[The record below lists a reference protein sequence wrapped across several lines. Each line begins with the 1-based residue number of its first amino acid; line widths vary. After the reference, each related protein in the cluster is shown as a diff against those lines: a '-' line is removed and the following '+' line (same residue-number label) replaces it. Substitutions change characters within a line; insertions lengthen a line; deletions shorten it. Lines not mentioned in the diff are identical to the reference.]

1 MSLLILFTDI
11 AKLSGEPTIPQAE
24 LRTQNWYFAFQVIQV
39 FLVTTFSSGA
49 AAVVTKIAQD
59 PSQTPTLLARHLPQ
73 ASNFYLA
80 YILFQG
86 TASAAKNVLNY
97 SDLFE
102 YLIYDRFF
110 DKTPRDKYHRFTSL
124 KNISW
129 GSVYPKFTN
138 LTVIGKLTSC
148 SYLTSQVPLPCF
160 GHLRDLAS
168 I

>member
-1 MSLLILFTDI
+1 MCVPPKPIPTTWLTFIDI
-11 AKLSGEPTIPQAE
+11 AKLAGEPTLPQAE
-24 LRTQNWYFAFQVIQV
+24 LRTQNWYFTFQVIQV

-49 AAVVTKIAQD
+49 AAVATKIAQD
-59 PSQTPTLLARHLPQ
+59 PTLTPVLLARHLPQ

-97 SDLFE
+97 TDLLE

-110 DKTPRDKYHRFTSL
+110 DKTPRDKYSRFTSM

-129 GSVYPKFTN
+129 GSVYPKFAN
-138 LTVIGKLTSC
+138 LAVIGEPGSC
-148 SYLTSQVPLPCF
+148 LCSFDRRGLRPL
-160 GHLRDLAS
+160 
-168 I
+168 

>member
-1 MSLLILFTDI
+1 MTSLIPTGI

-24 LRTQNWYFAFQVIQV
+24 LRTQNWYFMFQVIQV
-39 FLVTTFSSGA
+39 FLVTTLSSGA
-49 AAVVTKIAQD
+49 AAVATRIAQD
-59 PSQTPTLLARHLPQ
+59 PGSTPTLLARHLPQ

-86 TASAAKNVLNY
+86 TASAAKNLLNY

-102 YLIYDRFF
+102 YLFYDKFV
-110 DKTPRDKYHRFTSL
+110 DKTPRDKYSRFTSM

-138 LTVIGKLTSC
+138 LAVIGEYPSVLLHLDVYC
-148 SYLTSQVPLPCF
+148 RSY
-160 GHLRDLAS
+160 
-168 I
+168 

>member
-1 MSLLILFTDI
+1 MATQI
-11 AKLSGEPTIPQAE
+11 A
-24 LRTQNWYFAFQVIQV
+24 R
-39 FLVTTFSSGA
+39 
-49 AAVVTKIAQD
+49 D
-59 PSQTPTLLARHLPQ
+59 PGLTPTLLARHLPQ

-86 TASAAKNVLNY
+86 TASAAKNLLNY

-110 DKTPRDKYHRFTSL
+110 DKTPRDKYNRFASM

-138 LTVIGKLTSC
+138 LAVIGESIFLHTPKLTSTGVL
-148 SYLTSQVPLPCF
+148 LTRRNLQW
-160 GHLRDLAS
+160 HA
-168 I
+168 